1 MIEKLDLWN
10 IFFLFAAGQ
19 GIFLSIMM
27 IVKYGYASKNI
38 YIAIL
43 VLLFSLNTIENVF
56 YWTNS
61 LHLNPHVNN
70 STRGFIYLLGP
81 LLVFYLNP
89 RVYTIKDRMYHSLPF
104 LVFSLYMFP
113 YYLLSEETKIAY
125 LKGELQFDPLIPN
138 FYAITSCLSLIFY
151 GFYLY
156 RFKNKHLQ
164 EDSAS
169 NKMKK
174 QFIASFN
181 IFIAM
186 WLLYYLL
193 VFTINFKVEYDYM
206 ISIVSALMIYQIG
219 YYCFLSPKLLID
231 PKKKYRKSTLAEDDV
246 EEFAKILES
255 LMRVDKLY
263 LENELRIQDLAKR
276 LNVTI
281 NHLSQVINQYYQKN
295 FSDFINSY
303 RILEAKKILEDEE
316 NNDTIL
322 AIAYDVGFNNKTTFN
337 ITFKRLTGFS
347 PSDYRKQFIH

>member
-27 IVKYGYASKNI
+27 LVKYGTASKNI
-38 YIAIL
+38 YIALL

-61 LHLNPHVNN
+61 LQGNPHINN
-70 STRGFIYLLGP
+70 TTRGFVYLLGP

-89 RVYTIKDRMYHSLPF
+89 RAYNVKSRMLHLFAFLIFTVYMI
-104 LVFSLYMFP
+104 P
-113 YYLLSEETKIAY
+113 YYILSAETKVAY
-125 LKGELQFDPLIPN
+125 LNGELQFTTGIPY
-138 FYAITSCLSLIFY
+138 FYAITTCLILIIY
-151 GFYLY
+151 GFYLI
-156 RFKNKHLQ
+156 RFKKKHLI
-164 EDSAS
+164 EATPAI
-169 NKMKK
+169 KMKI
-174 QFIASFN
+174 QFIHSFL

-193 VFTINFKVEYDYM
+193 VFTINFKIEYDYM

-231 PKKKYRKSTLAEDDV
+231 PKKKYSKSGLEENDV
-246 EEFAKILES
+246 EQFAKILETMMS
-255 LMRVDKLY
+255 VDKLY

-303 RILEAKKILEDEE
+303 RIGEAKRILEDSG

-322 AIAYDVGFNNKTTFN
+322 AIAYEVGFNNKTTFN

-347 PSDYRKQFIH
+347 PSEYRKQFIH